1 MSKMNLLE
9 SIFVSGA
16 TARNEVL
23 WVGKLQRLPRLRAL
37 EKSSESEMGRKSK
50 KFKQS
55 FGPSHHDLTFVS

>member
-9 SIFVSGA
+9 SIFVSGP

-37 EKSSESEMGRKSK
+37 EKSSESEMGRLLTEVQEIRT
-50 KFKQS
+50 KFRTQS
-55 FGPSHHDLTFVS
+55 S